1 MSRDLDSAN
10 RNPPLRSILKKPPDC
25 SINSVDW
32 ELAFGRANTFT
43 GGRSL
48 ERRRRRRRS
57 EKGASRPNSI
67 VSVPSVVSIGSQ
79 SSSGS
84 KEKMRGNVSAR
95 GKRKQNKKYHTK
107 SEGRRKEETVL
118 ERITSPISYKNT
130 PLPSIQ
136 RVKSGKIDNCRENG
150 EKRGEKKRVEEGK
163 RGEGKKGDKRSSV
176 KGGSEKK
183 TSLRDGGTTYRVI
196 PMSDIT
202 RLAEERKTKS
212 TVEVRLYHGTFIVY
226 SLISHFT
233 FHTVQSPDLLIPH
246 LHPTFELLLNNE
258 A

>member
-1 MSRDLDSAN
+1 MEER
-10 RNPPLRSILKKPPDC
+10 ILLLEAGVK
-25 SINSVDW
+25 
-32 ELAFGRANTFT
+32 R
-43 GGRSL
+43 GG
-48 ERRRRRRRS
+48 EGGGGKS

-79 SSSGS
+79 SSSGC

-136 RVKSGKIDNCRENG
+136 RVKSGKVNNCRESG
-150 EKRGEKKRVEEGK
+150 KKRGEKKRVEEGK
-163 RGEGKKGDKRSSV
+163 RGGGEGKRVEEGKRGGEDKKGDKRSII
-176 KGGSEKK
+176 KGGSEMK
-183 TSLRDGGTTYRVI
+183 TSLRDGGITYRVI

-212 TVEVRLYHGTFIVY
+212 TVEVKLYHGTFIVY